1 MVPDEAIFSFQIST
15 YHMKFQTIYDGAM
28 LMVPVS
34 RDEIRHV
41 LYELREAEN
50 GLAIFDVFISAP
62 PMQSILKLIDVSLW
76 KQELQEKKIP
86 NKKMMIRLKAPMNAY
101 KKTKRI

>member
-62 PMQSILKLIDVSLW
+62 PNAIDFEVDRCKSMETGITR
-76 KQELQEKKIP
+76 KE
-86 NKKMMIRLKAPMNAY
+86 NS
-101 KKTKRI
+101 